1 MRVAVLS
8 AAFVLMTAMAANAS
22 VQDAHKICIERY
34 NTEKAGGTIPV
45 GMSRATYINQC
56 TGSIRRAAKL
66 EQELAQQ
73 AAAPAEQSGSN
84 EVVVAP
90 RTARPVATTHKPTRV
105 KTTLSITQAPSG
117 N

>member
-1 MRVAVLS
+1 MRGAVLS
-8 AAFVLMTAMAANAS
+8 AAFVVMTGMAANAS

-45 GMSRATYINQC
+45 GMSRTTYINQC

-66 EQELAQQ
+66 EQELSQQ
-73 AAAPAEQSGSN
+73 VSTPADQGGSN

-90 RTARPVATTHKPTRV
+90 NVAKPAVTTNKPTRV
-105 KTTLSITQAPSG
+105 KTTFSLTPKGS
-117 N
+117 

>member
-8 AAFVLMTAMAANAS
+8 AAFVLMTGMAAHAS

-66 EQELAQQ
+66 ERELAQQ
-73 AAAPAEQSGSN
+73 ADAPADQSGSN
-84 EVVVAP
+84 EVVIGPKAAMSVTTTAKPARIKTALTP
-90 RTARPVATTHKPTRV
+90 R
-105 KTTLSITQAPSG
+105 G
-117 N
+117 Y

>member
-1 MRVAVLS
+1 MRGAVLS
-8 AAFVLMTAMAANAS
+8 AAFVLMTGMAANAS

-66 EQELAQQ
+66 ERELAEQG
-73 AAAPAEQSGSN
+73 AAPADQAGSN

-90 RTARPVATTHKPTRV
+90 NPVRPAATTHKPTRV
-105 KTTLSITQAPSG
+105 KTTLSLTPAPSG